1 MKKVNIMS
9 IFKNIF
15 YYLAIL
21 LVIFFF
27 LMPIYWMIA
36 SSLRPEVDIF
46 SSSPLA
52 LTNLTIKNYIDALVQ
67 YKVLKGL
74 VNTVIISISNVVIT
88 MIVAIAT
95 AYSFERFKVR
105 GSNVI
110 KIGILLLRMIP
121 PIAMALPLFLVFKKV
136 LTIDPRLQLVLA
148 FMIFNLPIAV
158 WLMQSFITNVPKELE
173 ESAMIDGCTRLGA
186 LIKIILPL
194 MVPGLL
200 VTSILVFLY
209 SWNEFLY
216 AVILSTEASK
226 PVSVV
231 MAGFIAAS
239 GRIYYGPMFA
249 SGTLVIL
256 PTIIFGILVRKHFIK
271 GLSLGALKG

>member
-1 MKKVNIMS
+1 MS